1 MNDNLNSYSISN
13 FQLLLKSDT
22 ELSYSGLDPLLF
34 NTTKPFINGNYAR
47 ERVIYDN
54 FNSKYFFYL
63 TGFFNIGPIVMD
75 ERSLPWF
82 GYIGPDNQAI
92 KKQFAEIDKKSKGKL
107 IIWENMS
114 SFKPLLQTSSTPWV
128 ILNN

>member
-1 MNDNLNSYSISN
+1 MIILIQNI
-13 FQLLLKSDT
+13 
-22 ELSYSGLDPLLF
+22 
-34 NTTKPFINGNYAR
+34 
-47 ERVIYDN
+47 
-54 FNSKYFFYL
+54 FFYL
-63 TGFFNIGPIVMD
+63 TDFFNIGPIVMD

-92 KKQFAEIDKKSKGKL
+92 KKQPAEIDKKSNGKL